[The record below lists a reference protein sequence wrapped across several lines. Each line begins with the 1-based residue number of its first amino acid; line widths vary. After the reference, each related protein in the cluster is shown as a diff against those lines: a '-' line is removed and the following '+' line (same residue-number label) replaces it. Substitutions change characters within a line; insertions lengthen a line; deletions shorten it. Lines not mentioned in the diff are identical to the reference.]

1 MLGRLRGLVRPLAPE
16 SRRGGADGIGRALA
30 VHALVVRGALPLAQA
45 QHGDALADVA
55 PNPPWGG
62 DPDAGGVSG
71 GEAQQRHDGL
81 APEVGPLARGLH
93 RDGVG
98 GSLLVGPDGHPVDAP
113 GDAHELTAPLLL
125 DELGVGDAELLRLDG
140 GDEPEV
146 VHVRVYVVDN
156 CHGRS
161 ISHVSYF

>member
-1 MLGRLRGLVRPLAPE
+1 MRPLAPE

-125 DELGVGDAELLRLDG
+125 DELGVGDAELLRLGG

-146 VHVRVYVVDN
+146 IHVRVYVVDN

>member
-1 MLGRLRGLVRPLAPE
+1 MGRLCGLVRPLAPE

-81 APEVGPLARGLH
+81 APEVGAFARGLH

-98 GSLLVGPDGHPVDAP
+98 GGLLVGPDGHPVDAP
-113 GDAHELTAPLLL
+113 GDAHELAAPLLL
-125 DELGVGDAELLRLDG
+125 DELGVGDAELLRLGG
-140 GDEPEV
+140 GDESEV